1 MWKKIP
7 NNAAE
12 SKKKSGASQH
22 ASQSLPMT
30 NRLALRILQIG
41 AISVVLVV
49 TTLHAFDLDRF
60 FVPKE
65 LVLHLSAALA
75 GLLMVAALWRLHV
88 TRIDLLL
95 AAFLILSALSALMA
109 TNRWLG
115 LRALAVSAS
124 GVILFRIARAL
135 RDAGLARPLLHALAL
150 AVVVAAA
157 TSLLQTYGLNIEF
170 FSATR
175 APGGTLGN
183 RNFIAHVAAF
193 GFPLLLLATLQAERR
208 SGYLRWALG
217 SALVFTTLVLTR
229 SRAAWLAF
237 AAVVI
242 VIFAAMLFSSALR
255 RDRRTWKRL
264 GGIVVLAAGCV
275 ALSLVLPNALRWR
288 GSNPYLE
295 SVKRVTEY
303 SEGSGKGRLMQY
315 GRSLLMAIRHPLFGV
330 GPGNWPVVYPSRVPP
345 NDPSLDQSNDGM
357 TSNPWPS
364 SDWIACIAER
374 GLAAF
379 VLLALVFFRL
389 AKSGL
394 RQLVNAIDAQ
404 EGLAAA
410 ALLGI
415 VAGAIV
421 AGTFDAVLLLSV
433 PALLVWT
440 ALGALWIPEEGLP
453 RPAWSAVL
461 LVILALPIAG
471 VVRSTSQLLAM
482 DIYATHSDRAALVSA
497 ARIDPANYRLR
508 LRLARMGGRAR
519 CENARAAHALFP
531 SARAAADASRGCG
544 K

>member
-1 MWKKIP
+1 
-7 NNAAE
+7 
-12 SKKKSGASQH
+12 
-22 ASQSLPMT
+22 MT
-30 NRLALRILQIG
+30 NRIALRVMQLG
-41 AISVVLVV
+41 AIAVVLVV

-65 LVLHLSAALA
+65 LVLHLAATLA
-75 GLLMVAALWRLHV
+75 GLLMVGALWRLSV
-88 TRIDLLL
+88 TRVDLLL
-95 AAFLILSALSALMA
+95 AGYLVLSALSALMA

-124 GVILFRIARAL
+124 GAILFRIARAL

-170 FSATR
+170 FSQTR

-193 GFPLLLLATLQAERR
+193 GFPLLLLAALQAQRR
-208 SGYLRWALG
+208 SGYLRWAIG
-217 SALVFTTLVLTR
+217 AALVFTSLVLTR

-237 AAVVI
+237 AAVALV
-242 VIFAAMLFSSALR
+242 VVVAMLFSAALR

-264 GGIVVLAAGCV
+264 FGIVVVTAGCV
-275 ALSLVLPNALRWR
+275 GLSLVLPNALHWR
-288 GSNPYLE
+288 GNNPYLE

-303 SEGSGKGRLMQY
+303 SEGSGRGRLVQY
-315 GRSLLMAIRHPLFGV
+315 GRSLLMAVRHPLFGV
-330 GPGNWPVVYPSRVPP
+330 GPGNWPVVYPSHVPP

-374 GLAAF
+374 GVAAF
-379 VLLALVFFRL
+379 VLLGLVFFRL
-389 AKSGL
+389 AKNGL
-394 RQLVNAIDAQ
+394 RQLIHANDAQ
-404 EGLAAA
+404 EALVAA

-421 AGTFDAVLLLSV
+421 AGTFDAVLLLAV
-433 PALLVWT
+433 PAFLVWT
-440 ALGALWIPEEGLP
+440 ALGALWIPEDAPP
-453 RPAWSAVL
+453 RPVWRIVL
-461 LVILALPIAG
+461 LAILALSIAG
-471 VVRSTSQLLAM
+471 VVRSGSQLIAM
-482 DIYATHSDRAALVSA
+482 DIYATHSDRAALANA
-497 ARIDPANYRLR
+497 ARIDPGNYRLR
-508 LRLARMGGRAR
+508 LRLAHMGGRAR